1 MADDHGAILDAAAD
15 KHGVPRTRLRAM
27 ARTESG
33 GDAKSVSPK
42 GARGVLQ
49 VMPATAKSLGYTPE
63 DMHDPAKNADAG
75 ARYLRQMYDRFKD
88 WDTATEAYNAGPARV
103 AYRKKTGKALPAE
116 TRAYRR
122 KVTAAEAGEAL
133 AARGK

>member
-1 MADDHGAILDAAAD
+1 MADDHGATLDAAAD
-15 KHGVPRTRLRAM
+15 KHGVPRARLRAM

-33 GDAKSVSPK
+33 GNAKAVSPK

-49 VMPATAKSLGYTPE
+49 VMPATAKELGYTPE

-75 ARYLRQMYDRFKD
+75 ARYLRRMYDRFRD

-103 AYRKKTGKALPAE
+103 AHRKRTGEKLPGE
-116 TRAYRR
+116 TRNYAR
-122 KVTAAEAGEAL
+122 KVKAQEAGELL
-133 AARGK
+133 ASRGK